1 MKRKENLKFLGS
13 EIRKSS
19 FEKRTGVK
27 GGPCKFIDKNGDIHT
42 RNGFGNETIYGPAK
56 FLVFGK
62 EKNGQIKV
70 TDIFKTIFSFYGNLK
85 KAEKEKIAKNI
96 TSALKDSGQIPAVSY
111 EGSKFFWID
120 MDDFQNLND
129 VGAILSK
136 YSEFQ
141 NPVDFF

>member
-1 MKRKENLKFLGS
+1 MKREDLKYLGWN
-13 EIRKSS
+13 IIKSVY
-19 FEKRTGVK
+19 ETRTGVK

-85 KAEKEKIAKNI
+85 KAEKEKISQNI
-96 TSALKDSGQIPAVSY
+96 TSALKDTGQIPAVSY
-111 EGSKFFWID
+111 EGSNFFWID
-120 MDDFQNLND
+120 KDDFLNLNAY
-129 VGAILSK
+129 GAIRSK
-136 YSEFQ
+136 YEEFQ
-141 NPVDFF
+141 EPFDFF